1 MFYLDGERKD
11 IDLAEKWLLKAVEK
25 GNDMALY
32 QVGKIY
38 LDPEKG
44 KLDVDKGIQCLQE
57 VANQGNEYAQIS
69 LGLVYFKGE
78 VIKQDIKEARKWMT
92 MAAEQGNE
100 FATKFLENLENDTSN
115 EHMRKFL
122 NQRTGKI
129 AAFALNKALNSLK
142 KNLNNEVE
150 QWRNQME
157 HEKLQQK
164 EQAQEFGY
172 HEQEYDDE

>member
-1 MFYLDGERKD
+1 
-11 IDLAEKWLLKAVEK
+11 
-25 GNDMALY
+25 MALY

-100 FATKFLENLENDTSN
+100 FAIRFLENLEADTSN

-122 NQRTGKI
+122 NQRTRKDSGI
-129 AAFALNKALNSLK
+129 CLK
-142 KNLNNEVE
+142 
-150 QWRNQME
+150 
-157 HEKLQQK
+157 
-164 EQAQEFGY
+164 
-172 HEQEYDDE
+172 